1 MALDDNKFRE
11 YIDELLKKEVRVD
24 VDKDGVVYL
33 QKHPFDESIPLGELR
48 KIARSWAKNRYK
60 VPNPKKPGSTIPTT
74 QKNLDKRHDI
84 EISPGGIGH
93 TVRDAED
100 VFTLYSLSALPQMI
114 EHMKCVGIEPPS
126 EEWKKK
132 EPRALRAERY
142 EAKVKI
148 SENAFTAHFLVR
160 VSKKGLKETAQM
172 AKFGYYNHY
181 VK

>member
-1 MALDDNKFRE
+1 MAMDDCKFRE
-11 YIDELLKKEVRVD
+11 YIEELLKKEVRVE
-24 VDKDGVVYL
+24 VTADGVVHL
-33 QKHPFDESIPLGELR
+33 IKHPFDESIPLGELR

-114 EHMKCVGIEPPS
+114 EHMKRVGIEPPS
-126 EEWKKK
+126 EEWKMK

-142 EAKVKI
+142 EVKVKI
-148 SENAFTAHFLVR
+148 GENTYMAHFLIR
-160 VSKKGLKETAQM
+160 VSKKGVKQTARM
-172 AKFGYYNHY
+172 KKVEYYNHY